1 MRLKPPL
8 DLDTAFSGR
17 RTFSLHLAKLKIS
30 RIKAIMHHMVIAE
43 QLDNRQ
49 GKCNGNQSADRSQR
63 HTNDGKHVA
72 FVRIAGHHRGQGA
85 ERHIDCGVANSG
97 AQVIC
102 HEDVPELE
110 TSRSLRHG
118 KQGNRGDDIGES
130 CPKQPRTRTAPTGT
144 GLADNNAHDDIRAS
158 VKETGNQHNK
168 TDSNKRDS
176 GIVCIE

>member
-1 MRLKPPL
+1 MNAGNRPQNQSSPEIRVL
-8 DLDTAFSGR
+8 DQSQRVALEAAVGLGYSLFRQTNVFLALGKAENQQDKGDNAPHGHCLDPCG
-17 RTFSLHLAKLKIS
+17 L
-30 RIKAIMHHMVIAE
+30 VIAE

-49 GKCNGNQSADRSQR
+49 SKCNGNQSADRSQR
-63 HTNDGKHVA
+63 HTDDGKHVA

-118 KQGNRGDDIGES
+118 KQGNRGDDIGGELSKAAKDENCPNGNGS
-130 CPKQPRTRTAPTGT
+130 C
-144 GLADNNAHDDIRAS
+144 
-158 VKETGNQHNK
+158 
-168 TDSNKRDS
+168 
-176 GIVCIE
+176 

>member
-1 MRLKPPL
+1 
-8 DLDTAFSGR
+8 
-17 RTFSLHLAKLKIS
+17 
-30 RIKAIMHHMVIAE
+30 MHHMVIAE

-63 HTNDGKHVA
+63 HTDDGKHVA

-102 HEDVPELE
+102 HEDVSELE

-118 KQGNRGDDIGES
+118 KQGNRGDDIGGELSKAAKDENCPNGNGS
-130 CPKQPRTRTAPTGT
+130 C
-144 GLADNNAHDDIRAS
+144 
-158 VKETGNQHNK
+158 
-168 TDSNKRDS
+168 
-176 GIVCIE
+176 